1 MQLQKAA
8 ELRNEAEK
16 VKKKLANMSKTN
28 STVTSACNGD
38 SKSKSGSKC
47 KSNKTSADRK
57 IRYEKQVRKKD
68 KKSKPH
74 RSRTHEKPD
83 TYKEERKKDRIRS
96 KDRERKNKRNDDI
109 YFEEQE
115 IRSKST
121 TGKNSHYV
129 RNIKSRNVMLR
140 QHWYS
145 HIKKEF

>member
-8 ELRNEAEK
+8 ELRNEADK

-28 STVTSACNGD
+28 STVTSVCNGD
-38 SKSKSGSKC
+38 SKSKSGSKS
-47 KSNKTSADRK
+47 KTNKASADRK
-57 IRYEKQVRKKD
+57 IRSDKHLRKKE
-68 KKSKPH
+68 KKSKSH
-74 RSRTHEKPD
+74 RSRSHEKPD
-83 TYKEERKKDRIRS
+83 TYKEERKKDKIRS
-96 KDRERKNKRNDDI
+96 KDRERKNKRNDDK

-129 RNIKSRNVMLR
+129 GNIKSLNVMLR
-140 QHWYS
+140 QHCA